1 MAYDVPG
8 KADQLVEEV
17 VAQWNQEITDSYE
30 RLVPQYGSRFFEIDA
45 ARVPGDAGAPIR
57 WKGDPAEP
65 NFCLGRTVARELSDW
80 GVRGRQTLHNEYC
93 EYATH
98 HVADAS
104 GRLRPKRVTVTT
116 ELREYWVTLAIHAP
130 EFLVEL
136 VGSIVGRRPSWADLY
151 GSDADPSTLTPR
163 QREIGFSTEVAGSG
177 GDRDLEASGVPA
189 QPVGSL
195 NTKNALFMTHPING
209 LDDLLYI
216 VMFGAHPYARE
227 GSEPPEPA
235 SREEIFRAADVAFLA
250 CRHADPAAAMGAAGA
265 AFSGRTVAFANPLGM
280 YVVAFTSEV
289 FSVDGE
295 PVPAEWV
302 RYSRGEPAMHQ
313 RLEFGPPDDDPR
325 FLDDITVSIGAAD
338 EPVTGGFQ
346 VVEQVE
352 VGPLVVV
359 GPDGPVAPEEY
370 RIVPADPEPI
380 HCNEAAV
387 CASVRQLKQQF
398 DEEQGPVRVAP
409 RTVRLPVP

>member
-1 MAYDVPG
+1 
-8 KADQLVEEV
+8 
-17 VAQWNQEITDSYE
+17 
-30 RLVPQYGSRFFEIDA
+30 
-45 ARVPGDAGAPIR
+45 
-57 WKGDPAEP
+57 
-65 NFCLGRTVARELSDW
+65 
-80 GVRGRQTLHNEYC
+80 
-93 EYATH
+93 
-98 HVADAS
+98 
-104 GRLRPKRVTVTT
+104 
-116 ELREYWVTLAIHAP
+116 
-130 EFLVEL
+130 
-136 VGSIVGRRPSWADLY
+136 
-151 GSDADPSTLTPR
+151 
-163 QREIGFSTEVAGSG
+163 
-177 GDRDLEASGVPA
+177 
-189 QPVGSL
+189 VGSL

-280 YVVAFTSEV
+280 YVVAFTS
-289 FSVDGE
+289 
-295 PVPAEWV
+295 
-302 RYSRGEPAMHQ
+302 
-313 RLEFGPPDDDPR
+313 DDDPR